1 MTDVYMPTPC
11 QCGFDRAVIFDV
23 NRIRCVGCGADR
35 GLLPREATILIAT
48 ITAKFGEP
56 PTVTIR
62 KTSTAPAPEQPTNTS
77 AHTPQ
82 TEQGTT
88 MKSSDAFPSRF
99 FKALNLK
106 NKPRRVVIDHVGH
119 EELNDE
125 EKHILYFR
133 DEPKQLVLNKTNWE
147 TIEELHGDSEDW
159 PGQAI
164 ELFADKTTYQGKRT
178 DCVRVRA
185 ATKAKPAKSTR
196 KNRATASTT
205 RRSIFDATA
214 DRAGASRP
222 VPFFQENTL

>member
-11 QCGFDRAVIFDV
+11 QCGFDRATIYDV
-23 NRIRCVGCGADR
+23 TRIRCIGCGVDR
-35 GLLPREATILIAT
+35 GLLPREATILIAS

-56 PTVTIR
+56 PVVTVR
-62 KTSTAPAPEQPTNTS
+62 KSSTLPAPDRPTTTT
-77 AHTPQ
+77 AHHTPTQ
-82 TEQGTT
+82 QDKT
-88 MKSSDAFPSRF
+88 MKSADAFPSRF

-106 NKPRRVVIDHVGH
+106 SKPRRVVIDRVGH

-185 ATKAKPAKSTR
+185 ATKAKPVKPSTE
-196 KNRATASTT
+196 NPADG
-205 RRSIFDATA
+205 FD
-214 DRAGASRP
+214 DP
-222 VPFFQENTL
+222 IDL